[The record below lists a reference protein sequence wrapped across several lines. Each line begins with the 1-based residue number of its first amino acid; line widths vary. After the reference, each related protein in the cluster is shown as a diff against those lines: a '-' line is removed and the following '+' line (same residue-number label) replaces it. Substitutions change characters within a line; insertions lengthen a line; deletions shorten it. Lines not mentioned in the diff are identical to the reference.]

1 MAKTAR
7 ILGVTVRQIEN
18 DYKRLGLRCFSDA
31 SDEELLALTT
41 TFLGQQH
48 LEPLKRC
55 PKLPTASPWCS
66 GGGLSTSSRRG
77 PVQSIC

>member
-1 MAKTAR
+1 MC
-7 ILGVTVRQIEN
+7 QIEN
-18 DYKRLGLRCFSDA
+18 DYKVLELRCFSDA

-55 PKLPTASPWCS
+55 RTAFQRDDLLP
-66 GGGLSTSSRRG
+66 GVLG
-77 PVQSIC
+77 